1 MYTVLDAWISTTL
14 LVCYIGSLLLARSAI
29 KEMQCHPSAEAL
41 IYQIVIFTTIVVWLC
56 FSTFSVH

>member
-1 MYTVLDAWISTTL
+1 MVLDVWISTTL

-29 KEMQCHPSAEAL
+29 KGMQCHPSAEAL
-41 IYQIVIFTTIVVWLC
+41 FSQIVISTTIIVWLC